1 VAVTDFS
8 IMSERNS
15 TLDGGAVRDMTRA
28 WLRASGHLANSVLEA
43 NRATL
48 AAFGLTDDDERDT
61 ADTFG
66 DPEWAV
72 ERTVEDVAALE
83 VGDEVR
89 FSKHVSDQDILAY
102 ARASGDT
109 NRLHLDEDY
118 AAETRFRGRIA
129 HGGLV
134 SGLISAALARLPGV
148 TIYLSQDLKFVK
160 PVRADERLEAVVEV
174 VEALGDGRFRLSTTV
189 YDEDEEAVVE
199 GEAVVLVEEAPEGED
214 RGVVE
219 GT

>member
-8 IMSERNS
+8 TMSERNS
-15 TLDGGAVRDMTRA
+15 TLDGGAVRGMTQA

-48 AAFGLTDDDERDT
+48 AAFGLTDGADEET
-61 ADTFG
+61 AG
-66 DPEWAV
+66 EEWTV
-72 ERTVEDVAALE
+72 ERTVVDVEALG

-89 FSKHVSDQDILAY
+89 FAKRVTDEDVGAY

-109 NRLHLDEDY
+109 NRLHLDDDY
-118 AAETRFRGRIA
+118 ADQTRFRGRIA

-160 PVRADERLEAVVEV
+160 PVRPGQRVEAVVEV

-199 GEAVVLVEEAPEGED
+199 GEAVVLVEAAPEGED